1 MNQDKTFLGTE
12 PVGKLLLKLS
22 VPTVIAQLVNMLYN
36 IVDRIYIGHM
46 PGDGSLALTGVGVC
60 LPIIMIVSAFAA
72 LISTGGAPRASI
84 FMGKNDH
91 ESAEKTLGSC
101 FTLQV
106 LVSLVLTAVLLIWNR
121 PLLLAFGASENTI
134 DYATAYMN
142 IYYASLSAD
151 ENALQAIYDFL
162 RVGFAIGSTV
172 VEQYTNPHVMNLLE
186 LRRQVSNEAHHFR
199 EFARFQSLENQVY
212 VSHLE
217 PRNDVIMLVGNHF
230 ANRMPSEHWMIID
243 DNRKTACVHVK
254 DGENYLRYLTDDEF
268 SVLQKTESYEDEYTD
283 MWKTFFHAI
292 SIEQR
297 KNYVC
302 QRNLFPIWK
311 RKHAVEFR

>member
-1 MNQDKTFLGTE
+1 
-12 PVGKLLLKLS
+12 
-22 VPTVIAQLVNMLYN
+22 
-36 IVDRIYIGHM
+36 
-46 PGDGSLALTGVGVC
+46 
-60 LPIIMIVSAFAA
+60 
-72 LISTGGAPRASI
+72 
-84 FMGKNDH
+84 
-91 ESAEKTLGSC
+91 
-101 FTLQV
+101 
-106 LVSLVLTAVLLIWNR
+106 
-121 PLLLAFGASENTI
+121 
-134 DYATAYMN
+134 
-142 IYYASLSAD
+142 
-151 ENALQAIYDFL
+151 
-162 RVGFAIGSTV
+162 
-172 VEQYTNPHVMNLLE
+172 MNLLE

-217 PRNDVIMLVGNHF
+217 PTNDVIMLVGNHF

-283 MWKTFFHAI
+283 MWKTFFHSI

-311 RKHAVEFR
+311 RNMPWNSDNSRMPDRSVSTTYKKTETTHSGLFSSYPIHYTWKFRPTTQVKHGDFPFSTRTVLEQKKRHAAQNKAETNHITVL

>member
-1 MNQDKTFLGTE
+1 MKIYTCQDRLTDIMTCIYDAWSEALKVGHNQIGLKKE
-12 PVGKLLLKLS
+12 PIFQQ
-22 VPTVIAQLVNMLYN
+22 TMFDEYIH
-36 IVDRIYIGHM
+36 VD
-46 PGDGSLALTGVGVC
+46 GDPS
-60 LPIIMIVSAFAA
+60 
-72 LISTGGAPRASI
+72 
-84 FMGKNDH
+84 K
-91 ESAEKTLGSC
+91 AEKVIRSIRR
-101 FTLQV
+101 
-106 LVSLVLTAVLLIWNR
+106 SI
-121 PLLLAFGASENTI
+121 SE
-134 DYATAYMN
+134 TAYMN

-172 VEQYTNPHVMNLLE
+172 VEQYTNP
-186 LRRQVSNEAHHFR
+186 
-199 EFARFQSLENQVY
+199 
-212 VSHLE
+212 HLE

-283 MWKTFFHAI
+283 MWKTFFHSI

-311 RKHAVEFR
+311 RFR